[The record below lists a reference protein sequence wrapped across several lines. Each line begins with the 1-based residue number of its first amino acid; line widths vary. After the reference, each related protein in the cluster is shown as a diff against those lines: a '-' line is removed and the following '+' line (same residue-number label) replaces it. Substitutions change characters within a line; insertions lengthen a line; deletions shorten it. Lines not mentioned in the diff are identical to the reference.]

1 MALAISA
8 RFDEPLGD
16 LNTTPLIDV
25 LLVILVMLILSIPLA
40 THSLD
45 YDLPGKERPTDVEIR
60 LDRNRLSITANNAV
74 LWNGARVDGPSCSPR
89 SSRRTLSIPSH
100 SLSSFR
106 KRTRA
111 MSWRRRSCA
120 SSRPA
125 VRPTSASSGMSATA
139 VSNAKR
145 PARLRLAQPASPL
158 RRASRLR
165 AAVLRP
171 PRLAAGSRGRSSPS
185 PAPPGDLRGRA
196 SHGPG

>member
-74 LWNGARVDGPSCSPR
+74 LWNGALVDGPQLVSALDQANALNPEPQ
-89 SSRRTLSIPSH
+89 LEFVPE
-100 SLSSFR
+100 
-106 KRTRA
+106 A
-111 MSWRRRSCA
+111 DA
-120 SSRPA
+120 SYE
-125 VRPTSASSGMSATA
+125 
-139 VSNAKR
+139 
-145 PARLRLAQPASPL
+145 LAAQ
-158 RRASRLR
+158 
-165 AAVLRP
+165 VLRIVK
-171 PRLAAGSRGRSSPS
+171 ASGSTNFGFVGNERYR
-185 PAPPGDLRGRA
+185 RFER
-196 SHGPG
+196 

>member
-74 LWNGARVDGPSCSPR
+74 LWNGALVDGPQLVSALDQANALNPEPQ
-89 SSRRTLSIPSH
+89 LEFVPE
-100 SLSSFR
+100 
-106 KRTRA
+106 A
-111 MSWRRRSCA
+111 DA
-120 SSRPA
+120 SYE
-125 VRPTSASSGMSATA
+125 
-139 VSNAKR
+139 
-145 PARLRLAQPASPL
+145 
-158 RRASRLR
+158 
-165 AAVLRP
+165 
-171 PRLAAGSRGRSSPS
+171 LAAQVLLIVKASGSTNFGFVGNERYR
-185 PAPPGDLRGRA
+185 RFER
-196 SHGPG
+196 

>member
-74 LWNGARVDGPSCSPR
+74 LWNGALVDGPQLVSALEQANALNPEPQ
-89 SSRRTLSIPSH
+89 LEFVPE
-100 SLSSFR
+100 
-106 KRTRA
+106 A
-111 MSWRRRSCA
+111 DA
-120 SSRPA
+120 SYE
-125 VRPTSASSGMSATA
+125 
-139 VSNAKR
+139 
-145 PARLRLAQPASPL
+145 
-158 RRASRLR
+158 
-165 AAVLRP
+165 
-171 PRLAAGSRGRSSPS
+171 LAAQVLLIVKASGSTNFGFVGNERYR
-185 PAPPGDLRGRA
+185 RFER
-196 SHGPG
+196 

>member
-74 LWNGARVDGPSCSPR
+74 LWNGARVDGPQL
-89 SSRRTLSIPSH
+89 LSALEQANALNPEPQ
-100 SLSSFR
+100 LEFVPE
-106 KRTRA
+106 A
-111 MSWRRRSCA
+111 DA
-120 SSRPA
+120 SYE
-125 VRPTSASSGMSATA
+125 
-139 VSNAKR
+139 
-145 PARLRLAQPASPL
+145 LAAQ
-158 RRASRLR
+158 
-165 AAVLRP
+165 VLRIVK
-171 PRLAAGSRGRSSPS
+171 ASGSTNFGFVGNERYR
-185 PAPPGDLRGRA
+185 RFER
-196 SHGPG
+196 

>member
-74 LWNGARVDGPSCSPR
+74 LWNGARVDGPQL
-89 SSRRTLSIPSH
+89 LSALEQANALNPEPQ
-100 SLSSFR
+100 LEFVPE
-106 KRTRA
+106 A
-111 MSWRRRSCA
+111 DA
-120 SSRPA
+120 SYE
-125 VRPTSASSGMSATA
+125 
-139 VSNAKR
+139 
-145 PARLRLAQPASPL
+145 LAAQ
-158 RRASRLR
+158 
-165 AAVLRP
+165 VLRIVK
-171 PRLAAGSRGRSSPS
+171 ASGSTNFGFV
-185 PAPPGDLRGRA
+185 GDERYRRFER
-196 SHGPG
+196 

>member
-74 LWNGARVDGPSCSPR
+74 LWNGALVDGPQ
-89 SSRRTLSIPSH
+89 L
-100 SLSSFR
+100 
-106 KRTRA
+106 
-111 MSWRRRSCA
+111 
-120 SSRPA
+120 
-125 VRPTSASSGMSATA
+125 VSALDQATA
-139 VSNAKR
+139 LNPEPQLEFVPEAD
-145 PARLRLAQPASPL
+145 ASYE
-158 RRASRLR
+158 
-165 AAVLRP
+165 
-171 PRLAAGSRGRSSPS
+171 LAAQVLLIVKASGSTNFGFVGNERYRSFE
-185 PAPPGDLRGRA
+185 R
-196 SHGPG
+196 

>member
-74 LWNGARVDGPSCSPR
+74 LWNGARVDGPQL
-89 SSRRTLSIPSH
+89 LSALEQANALNPEPQ
-100 SLSSFR
+100 LEFVPE
-106 KRTRA
+106 A
-111 MSWRRRSCA
+111 DA
-120 SSRPA
+120 SYE
-125 VRPTSASSGMSATA
+125 
-139 VSNAKR
+139 
-145 PARLRLAQPASPL
+145 
-158 RRASRLR
+158 
-165 AAVLRP
+165 
-171 PRLAAGSRGRSSPS
+171 LAAQVLLIVKASGSTNFGFVGNERYR
-185 PAPPGDLRGRA
+185 RFER
-196 SHGPG
+196 

>member
-74 LWNGARVDGPSCSPR
+74 LWNGALVDGPQ
-89 SSRRTLSIPSH
+89 L
-100 SLSSFR
+100 
-106 KRTRA
+106 
-111 MSWRRRSCA
+111 
-120 SSRPA
+120 
-125 VRPTSASSGMSATA
+125 VSALDQATA
-139 VSNAKR
+139 LNPEPQLEFVPEAD
-145 PARLRLAQPASPL
+145 ASYE
-158 RRASRLR
+158 
-165 AAVLRP
+165 
-171 PRLAAGSRGRSSPS
+171 LAAQVLLIVKASGSTNFGFVGNERYR
-185 PAPPGDLRGRA
+185 RFER
-196 SHGPG
+196 

>member
-74 LWNGARVDGPSCSPR
+74 LWNGARVDGPQR
-89 SSRRTLSIPSH
+89 LSALEQANALNPEPQ
-100 SLSSFR
+100 LEFVPE
-106 KRTRA
+106 A
-111 MSWRRRSCA
+111 DA
-120 SSRPA
+120 SYE
-125 VRPTSASSGMSATA
+125 
-139 VSNAKR
+139 
-145 PARLRLAQPASPL
+145 LAAQ
-158 RRASRLR
+158 
-165 AAVLRP
+165 VLRIVK
-171 PRLAAGSRGRSSPS
+171 ASGSTNFGFVGNERYR
-185 PAPPGDLRGRA
+185 RFER
-196 SHGPG
+196 

>member
-74 LWNGARVDGPSCSPR
+74 LWNGALVDGPQLVSALDQANALNPEPQLEFVPEADAR
-89 SSRRTLSIPSH
+89 SE
-100 SLSSFR
+100 
-106 KRTRA
+106 
-111 MSWRRRSCA
+111 
-120 SSRPA
+120 
-125 VRPTSASSGMSATA
+125 
-139 VSNAKR
+139 
-145 PARLRLAQPASPL
+145 LAAQ
-158 RRASRLR
+158 
-165 AAVLRP
+165 VLRIVK
-171 PRLAAGSRGRSSPS
+171 ASGSTNFGFVGNERYR
-185 PAPPGDLRGRA
+185 RFER
-196 SHGPG
+196 

>member
-74 LWNGARVDGPSCSPR
+74 LWNGALVDGPQ
-89 SSRRTLSIPSH
+89 L
-100 SLSSFR
+100 
-106 KRTRA
+106 
-111 MSWRRRSCA
+111 
-120 SSRPA
+120 
-125 VRPTSASSGMSATA
+125 VSALDQATA
-139 VSNAKR
+139 LNPEPQLEFVPEADASYE
-145 PARLRLAQPASPL
+145 LAAQ
-158 RRASRLR
+158 
-165 AAVLRP
+165 VLRIVK
-171 PRLAAGSRGRSSPS
+171 ASGSTNFGFVGNERYR
-185 PAPPGDLRGRA
+185 RFER
-196 SHGPG
+196 

>member
-74 LWNGARVDGPSCSPR
+74 LWNGARVDGPQL
-89 SSRRTLSIPSH
+89 LSALEQANALNPEPQ
-100 SLSSFR
+100 LEFVPE
-106 KRTRA
+106 A
-111 MSWRRRSCA
+111 DA
-120 SSRPA
+120 SSE
-125 VRPTSASSGMSATA
+125 
-139 VSNAKR
+139 
-145 PARLRLAQPASPL
+145 LAAQ
-158 RRASRLR
+158 
-165 AAVLRP
+165 VLRIVK
-171 PRLAAGSRGRSSPS
+171 ASGSTNFGFVGNERYR
-185 PAPPGDLRGRA
+185 RFER
-196 SHGPG
+196 